1 MAKTGFSFYRADTDR
16 FQDLRSRNLGNI
28 SKVMDF
34 VFSNSL
40 LMRYI
45 KLITVLL
52 LKMKL

>member
-1 MAKTGFSFYRADTDR
+1 MAKTGFSFWQIQTGSKI
-16 FQDLRSRNLGNI
+16 LGSRNLGNI